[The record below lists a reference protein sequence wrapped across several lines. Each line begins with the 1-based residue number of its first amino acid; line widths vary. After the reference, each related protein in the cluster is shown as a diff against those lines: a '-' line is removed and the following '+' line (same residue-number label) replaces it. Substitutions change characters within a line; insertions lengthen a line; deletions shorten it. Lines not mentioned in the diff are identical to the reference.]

1 MLKQNQHRTNE
12 KNEDPAE
19 VYPPCVRPSGA
30 ATTSAIR
37 FAHASVDLP
46 YLWAF
51 NNCNRYSKTWKHR

>member
-46 YLWAF
+46 YL
-51 NNCNRYSKTWKHR
+51 